1 MPFPFQ
7 HIFPTQ
13 GSNSCLPLSG
23 RFFTAEPPGKHI
35 FPNQGLN
42 LGLPHCRSILHQ
54 TEPPGK
60 PKNTG
65 VGSMSL
71 LQGIFPTQGLNWS
84 LLHCRQIL
92 YQLSHQGSP
101 RILES
106 VAYPFS
112 SGSSQPRN
120 RTRVSCITGRFFT
133 LNYQGSSLPAGPSP
147 NSSLSR
153 YLPRLLGHFSGAF
166 HHTEKNLGERKR
178 SLFKT
183 PGFSEG

>member
-1 MPFPFQ
+1 MKVAQSCLTLINPMDYSPWNSPGQ
-7 HIFPTQ
+7 NTGVGSLSLLQVIFPTQ

-71 LQGIFPTQGLNWS
+71 LQGIFPTQESNQGFR
-84 LLHCRQIL
+84 HHRQIP
-92 YQLSHQGSP
+92 YQLSYKGNSINP
-101 RILES
+101 LPNLE
-106 VAYPFS
+106 YF
-112 SGSSQPRN
+112 N
-120 RTRVSCITGRFFT
+120 
-133 LNYQGSSLPAGPSP
+133 
-147 NSSLSR
+147 
-153 YLPRLLGHFSGAF
+153 
-166 HHTEKNLGERKR
+166 
-178 SLFKT
+178 
-183 PGFSEG
+183 